1 MRYDMHTHSKYS
13 PDSILEPRAI
23 VKRGRKRGL
32 AGVAVTDHNTI
43 KGGLEAKRYE
53 TEDFKVIVGSEIM
66 TDRGEIIGLFLNEEV
81 EPKEL
86 EVVSEEIREQGGIVV
101 VPHPFDRIRPGLQPT
116 DEDAKFFDCIEGFNS
131 RCLFQSY
138 NKRAVEFASRHKL
151 PVTAGSD
158 AHFGWEIGNA
168 FIRANAD
175 TRSEEE
181 LRRDILKNNGIEYEG
196 RLSNPL
202 NQCLSKVLKI
212 WRRVC
217 YDYSHES
224 HK

>member
-1 MRYDMHTHSKYS
+1 MHTHSKYS
-13 PDSILEPRAI
+13 PDSMLEPRAI

-66 TDRGEIIGLFLNEEV
+66 TDRGEIIGLFLNAEV
-81 EPKEL
+81 EPGEF
-86 EVVSEEIREQGGIVV
+86 EVVTEEIREQGGIVV
-101 VPHPFDRIRPGLQPT
+101 VPHPFDRIRPGLQPS

-212 WRRVC
+212 RRRVGYNIC
-217 YDYSHES
+217 SHES